1 MSQKSINFDDKNI
14 KRSDFSKNNKLFKID
29 DIDANKILATKK
41 EPYGTKKPI
50 KNTLLSMMIM
60 ILLHHYVQSFL
71 KRLNMLNVLIVIK
84 QCLLRSAIKS
94 C

>member
-14 KRSDFSKNNKLFKID
+14 KRSDFYKNNKLFKID
-29 DIDANKILATKK
+29 DIDVNKILATKK

-50 KNTLLSMMIM
+50 KNTLLGMMIM

-84 QCLLRSAIKS
+84 QCLRSAIKS